1 MGIFKK
7 IKGYK
12 HHKKLAGEYREKY
25 YREMDAKA
33 RLWRENTKLLEE
45 AAEQKAAKEE
55 WMKKYNDLLMKHTEL
70 GERMLRMID
79 EKGAAYD
86 QEEKG

>member
-7 IKGYK
+7 INGRKYYK
-12 HHKKLAGEYREKY
+12 ELAGKYRESY

-33 RLWRENTKLLEE
+33 GLFIENSKLLEE

-55 WMKKYNDLLMKHTEL
+55 WMKKYHDLLMTRIEL
-70 GERMLRMID
+70 GENILKTIV
-79 EKGAAYD
+79 EKGTTND
-86 QEEKG
+86 NT

>member
-7 IKGYK
+7 IKGRKYYK
-12 HHKKLAGEYREKY
+12 ELAGKYRESY

-33 RLWRENTKLLEE
+33 RLFRDYSDLLEE

-55 WMKKYNDLLMKHTEL
+55 WIKKYHDLLMTRIEL
-70 GERMLRMID
+70 GENILKTIV
-79 EKGAAYD
+79 EKGTTND
-86 QEEKG
+86 NT

>member
-12 HHKKLAGEYREKY
+12 HYKKLAGEYREKY
-25 YREMDAKA
+25 YQELDAKA

-55 WMKKYNDLLMKHTEL
+55 WMKKYHDLLLTRIEL
-70 GERMLRMID
+70 GENILKTIV
-79 EKGAAYD
+79 EKGTTD
-86 QEEKG
+86 DNT